1 MRVVQ
6 FLAEIGGLEKKRYD
20 MVSMKDIAKQCG
32 VSIATVSKALNGYSD
47 IGAEKKAE
55 IQRVANEM
63 GYLPNSSARALK
75 TKRTYNLGILFADK
89 SRSGLTH
96 DYFAA
101 IMESFK
107 VTAEA
112 KGYDITFTNCNLP
125 GRAMN
130 YYEHCRYRG
139 LDGVVA
145 ACIDF
150 YTPEAQELIRSSLP
164 IVTID
169 HVFDGRIAIV
179 SDNVKG
185 MADLTRYICSQ
196 GHKKIAY
203 IHGLDSSVTRGRLS
217 SFYRTMAEAG
227 LDAPDE
233 YMREAPYRDT
243 KATEQ
248 ITKELLDL
256 PNPPTCIIYPD
267 DFAAIGGINAIR
279 ERGLRIPEDISIA
292 GYDGIT
298 ISKILE
304 PKLTTIQQDTKTIG
318 KRAAEQLIQLIE
330 CPKTTVIENIVVE
343 GRLLPGNSV
352 RCLNEA

>member
-1 MRVVQ
+1 
-6 FLAEIGGLEKKRYD
+6 
-20 MVSMKDIAKQCG
+20 MVSMKDIAKRCG

-47 IGAEKKAE
+47 IGQQKKQE
-55 IQRVANEM
+55 IQRVADEM

-89 SRSGLTH
+89 ARSGLTH

-112 KGYDITFTNCNLP
+112 RGYDITFTNCNLP
-125 GRAMN
+125 GRARN

-139 LDGVVA
+139 LDGVVI

-169 HVFDGRIAIV
+169 HVFDGRIAII

-185 MADLTRYICSQ
+185 MSELARYVCGQ
-196 GHKKIAY
+196 GHRRIAY
-203 IHGLDSSVTRGRLS
+203 IHGRDSSVTRGRLS
-217 SFYRTMAEAG
+217 SFYRTMEEFG
-227 LDAPDE
+227 VEIPDE
-233 YMREAPYRDT
+233 YIREAAYRDT
-243 KATEQ
+243 EATERL
-248 ITKELLDL
+248 TKELLDL
-256 PNPPTCIIYPD
+256 PQPPTCILYPD
-267 DFAAIGGINAIR
+267 DFSAIGGINAIR

-298 ISKILE
+298 ISRILE
-304 PKLTTIQQDTKTIG
+304 PQLTTIEQDTKTIG
-318 KRAAEQLIQLIE
+318 RVAAEQLIHLIE
-330 CPKTTVIENIVVE
+330 CPKTTVIENIVVG
-343 GRLLPGNSV
+343 GRLLPGSSV
-352 RCLNEA
+352 RRLERAD